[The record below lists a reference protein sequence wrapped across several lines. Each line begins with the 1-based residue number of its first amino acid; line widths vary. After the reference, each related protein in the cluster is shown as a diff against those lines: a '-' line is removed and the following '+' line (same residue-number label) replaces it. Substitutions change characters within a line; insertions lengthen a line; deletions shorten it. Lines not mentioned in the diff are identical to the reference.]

1 MAVQKREMINY
12 IKNNAW
18 KVFLYPK
25 TPKRDKFAII
35 AIYFGFSVYKF
46 SWFLF
51 TKNDGKSLL

>member
-1 MAVQKREMINY
+1 MHGR
-12 IKNNAW
+12 
-18 KVFLYPK
+18 FLNPK